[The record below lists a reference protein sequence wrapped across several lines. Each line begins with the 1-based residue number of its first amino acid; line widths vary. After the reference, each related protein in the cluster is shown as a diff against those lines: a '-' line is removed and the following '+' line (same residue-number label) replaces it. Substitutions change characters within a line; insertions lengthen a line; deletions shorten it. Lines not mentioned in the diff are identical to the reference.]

1 MAKFGDV
8 HPPVMEKVNFAEKL
22 GLFDDRWAPKIVAQM
37 NDVHFKLAKV
47 EGSFVWHEHGDTDE
61 VFIVVD
67 GTLCIEFE
75 DQTVT
80 LETGEMLVVPKGTRH
95 RPYAEATCSIL
106 LVEPTGVVNTG
117 DGGHDEVEVV
127 EGQREARTAAND
139 VWV

>member
-1 MAKFGDV
+1 
-8 HPPVMEKVNFAEKL
+8 MEKVNFAEKL

-117 DGGHDEVEVV
+117 DGGHDEQEVV
-127 EGQREARTAAND
+127 DGRREARTTAND
-139 VWV
+139 VWI

>member
-1 MAKFGDV
+1 
-8 HPPVMEKVNFAEKL
+8 MEKVNFAEKL

-75 DQTVT
+75 NETVV
-80 LETGEMLVVPKGTRH
+80 LEAGEMLVVPKGTRH
-95 RPYAEATCSIL
+95 RPFAEATCSIL

-117 DGGHDEVEVV
+117 DGGHDKDEVV
-127 EGQREARTAAND
+127 DGRREARTAAND
-139 VWV
+139 VWI

>member
-1 MAKFGDV
+1 
-8 HPPVMEKVNFAEKL
+8 MEKVNFAEKL

-75 DQTVT
+75 DQTA
-80 LETGEMLVVPKGTRH
+80 LNPLAEDILSETVKMRDCFYHWARK
-95 RPYAEATCSIL
+95 
-106 LVEPTGVVNTG
+106 EPF
-117 DGGHDEVEVV
+117 
-127 EGQREARTAAND
+127 Q
-139 VWV
+139 

>member
-1 MAKFGDV
+1 
-8 HPPVMEKVNFAEKL
+8 MEKVNFAEKL

-75 DQTVT
+75 DETVV
-80 LETGEMLVVPKGTRH
+80 LEAGEMLVVPKGTRH
-95 RPYAEATCSIL
+95 RPYAETTCSIL

-117 DGGHDEVEVV
+117 DGGHDEMEVL
-127 EGQREARTAAND
+127 EGRRKDRTAAND
-139 VWV
+139 VWI

>member
-1 MAKFGDV
+1 
-8 HPPVMEKVNFAEKL
+8 MEKVNFAEKL

-117 DGGHDEVEVV
+117 DGGHDDQEVV
-127 EGQREARTAAND
+127 DGRREARTAANN
-139 VWV
+139 VWI

>member
-1 MAKFGDV
+1 
-8 HPPVMEKVNFAEKL
+8 MEKVNFAEKL

-67 GTLCIEFE
+67 GTLSVEFE

-80 LETGEMLVVPKGTRH
+80 LQAGEMLVVPKGIRH
-95 RPYAEATCSIL
+95 RPYAETTCSIL

-117 DGGHDEVEVV
+117 DGGHDEMEVV
-127 EGQREARTAAND
+127 DGRREERTAAND
-139 VWV
+139 VWI

>member
-1 MAKFGDV
+1 
-8 HPPVMEKVNFAEKL
+8 MEKVNFAEKL

-47 EGSFVWHEHGDTDE
+47 EDSFVWHEHGDTDE

-117 DGGHDEVEVV
+117 DGGHDEQEVV
-127 EGQREARTAAND
+127 DGRREARTAAND
-139 VWV
+139 MWI

>member
-1 MAKFGDV
+1 
-8 HPPVMEKVNFAEKL
+8 
-22 GLFDDRWAPKIVAQM
+22 VAQM

-95 RPYAEATCSIL
+95 RPSAEATCSIL